1 MTLPPVLPRRAPAA
15 PDAIRL
21 NPADSVGIALRAL
34 QAGERVLDVALTEP
48 IPLGHKFALT
58 PLAPG
63 DAVVKYGQIMAE
75 ATQPIAPGQ
84 HVHVHNIAM
93 AATHSHQS
101 DQRGQ
106 LPPPPERRTFQGY
119 LRPDGRVGT
128 RNFIGILAS
137 VNCSS
142 TVCHAI
148 AQAAT
153 RVLGPKYPHID
164 GFAPIV
170 HDQGCGMVNQGEGF
184 DVLVRTLKGYRDHPN
199 FGGVLIVGLGCEV
212 NQLTLYQPTDWTR
225 ERFHSFNI
233 QEVGG
238 SASAVTRALEL
249 LEPIAAAANAD
260 RRSTQPVSALTLGM
274 QCGGSDGFSGI
285 TANPA
290 LGVASDLLV
299 AAGGTSI
306 LSETPEI
313 YGAEHLLIARA
324 DPATGA
330 RIAGMIDWWR
340 DYAARN
346 GASLDNNPSP
356 GNKKG
361 GLTTILE
368 KSLGAVAKAGMAP
381 VAGAFAY
388 AERIAVPGLVY
399 MDSPGYDPVA
409 ATGQV
414 AAGANLIAFTT
425 GRGSCFGAKPAPS
438 IKLASNSDL
447 FARMPE
453 DMDINCGTVVD
464 EGVPLAEMG
473 ARIYDLLLDVAS
485 GQHTRSED
493 FGYGDNEFVPWR
505 IGAVL

>member
-1 MTLPPVLPRRAPAA
+1 MPPVLPKRPKGA
-15 PDAIRL
+15 PDTIRL
-21 NPADSVGIALRAL
+21 NPLDNVAIALRPLAV
-34 QAGERVLDVALTEP
+34 GEVMEGVTVTDA
-48 IPLGHKFALT
+48 IPLGHKFALS
-58 PLAPG
+58 PLPPG
-63 DAVVKYGQIMAE
+63 QAVVKYGQIMAE
-75 ATQPIAPGQ
+75 ATQTIAPGQ
-84 HVHVHNIAM
+84 HVHVHNIGM
-93 AATHSHQS
+93 AATHSDRS
-101 DQRGQ
+101 DQHGRVHAA
-106 LPPPPERRTFQGY
+106 PERTTFQGY

-128 RNFIGILAS
+128 RNFIGIMAS

-148 AQAAT
+148 AEAAN
-153 RVLGPKYPHID
+153 RILKPKYPHID

-170 HDQGCGMVNQGEGF
+170 HDQGCGMVNKGEGF

-225 ERFHSFNI
+225 DRYLSFNI
-233 QEVGG
+233 QDVGG
-238 SASAVTRALEL
+238 STSAVRRALEL
-249 LEPIAAAANAD
+249 LEPIAAAANTD
-260 RRSTQPVSALTLGM
+260 RRSTQPVSGLVLGM

-290 LGVASDLLV
+290 LGVASDMLV

-313 YGAEHLLIARA
+313 FGAEHLLIARA
-324 DPATGA
+324 SPQTGD
-330 RIAGMIDWWR
+330 RIRGMIDWWR
-340 DYAARN
+340 DYADRN

-368 KSLGAVAKAGMAP
+368 KSLGAVAKAGMSP
-381 VAGAFAY
+381 VSGAFAY

-414 AAGANLIAFTT
+414 ASGANLIAFTT

-438 IKLASNSDL
+438 IKLASNSTL
-447 FARMPE
+447 FAQMAE
-453 DMDINCGTVVD
+453 DMDINCGTVTD
-464 EGVPLAEMG
+464 DGVELEAMG
-473 ARIYDLLLDVAS
+473 AQIYDLLLETAS
-485 GQHTRSED
+485 GQITKSEA
-493 FGYGDNEFVPWR
+493 FGYGDNEFVPWK